1 MALTKIKTSRKR
13 EHLLE
18 SLSPFQ
24 LKDDLIN
31 LAEEESRK
39 AATVML
45 NAGRGN
51 PNWVATT
58 PREAFFTL
66 GLFGIEECRR
76 VMDNAEGLA
85 GIPEK
90 KGIAKRFEKFL
101 SANKTA
107 PGIDLLQKTYK
118 YGLKQH
124 GYDADSWVHE
134 LAESVIG
141 DQYPV
146 PDRMLAHMEPIV
158 HDYIIQ
164 EMCNN
169 EPPAGKYDLFAVEG
183 GTAAMCYIFDSLMQN
198 FLIKKGDKIALMV
211 PVFTPYIEIPELD
224 RYSFKVVE
232 IKSNSMNKEGRH
244 TWQYPDSELEKLKDP
259 SIRILFAVNP
269 SNPPSAAIHPESL
282 KKIVKIVKKDN
293 PGLMVVTDDVYG
305 TFVPGF
311 KSLMA
316 AIPYNTI
323 GVYSFSKY
331 FGCTGWR
338 LGVIAIHQKN
348 MFDDNIR
355 RLPPTATKT
364 LNKRYGSI
372 TLEPAKLTFIDRM
385 VADSRQVALNHTAG
399 LSVPQQTQMMLFSAF
414 ALLDTKNKYKQ
425 LTQVLVQ
432 KRLKLLW
439 DQLEIPLVKDPLNA
453 GYYSEIDIQ
462 VWAEKVYGD
471 KFFKWLQQNFEPV
484 DILFRLAEKTGV
496 VLLNGG
502 GFDGPE
508 WSVRVS
514 LANLPTEAYSVIGK
528 RITEIMRE
536 YAGVWKSNGTL
547 KK

>member
-355 RLPPTATKT
+355 RLSPAVTKT